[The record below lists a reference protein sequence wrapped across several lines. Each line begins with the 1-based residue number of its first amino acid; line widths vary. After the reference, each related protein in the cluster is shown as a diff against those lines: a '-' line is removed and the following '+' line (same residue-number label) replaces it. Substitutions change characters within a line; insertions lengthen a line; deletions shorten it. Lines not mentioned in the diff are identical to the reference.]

1 MTYNEIV
8 ENIKMCA
15 LQYDAGTIKEHIAIQ
30 FNVYGEGEGAFYIEI
45 SEGKIN
51 IQPYEYYDRDALI
64 YVDADTLMQIATG
77 ELSMKDAYSEN
88 RTVVQG
94 RHDAVLKFGQMKLR
108 KELTERRIGGI
119 FHRVSI
125 RKYKEDSVEPDKIKM
140 MLKAAMAA
148 PSACNQQPWE
158 YYVVTDREIIRKL
171 AETSP
176 NATCAAKAP
185 LVFVPCHRRSGVVPE
200 YFQIDMSASVENL
213 LLEADELGL
222 GAVWMGIAPNRKRMK
237 AVRKVLAIPFSLEP
251 FALVPCGYPAEE
263 KEQEDRYDEARV
275 HYVNPLSEKCS

>member
-88 RTVVQG
+88 RIVVQG

-158 YYVVTDREIIRKL
+158 YYVVTDKEIIRKFK
-171 AETSP
+171 T
-176 NATCAAKAP
+176 
-185 LVFVPCHRRSGVVPE
+185 F
-200 YFQIDMSASVENL
+200 
-213 LLEADELGL
+213 
-222 GAVWMGIAPNRKRMK
+222 
-237 AVRKVLAIPFSLEP
+237 
-251 FALVPCGYPAEE
+251 
-263 KEQEDRYDEARV
+263 
-275 HYVNPLSEKCS
+275 KC